1 MVRIGQGI
9 DFHRFVP
16 GDGLIFGG
24 VVIPGERSLE
34 AHSDGD
40 IVLHSIMDSI
50 LGALAL
56 GDIGELFPD
65 NNPIYQDAKSS
76 ELLKEV
82 LKYAEIEGFTLVNLD
97 ITVISEFPKIL
108 HYRDAIRNNLSELL
122 GLNLNRISIKGT
134 TSEKLGFIGRE
145 EGVGVFVS
153 ILLEN

>member
-1 MVRIGQGI
+1 M
-9 DFHRFVP
+9 
-16 GDGLIFGG
+16 
-24 VVIPGERSLE
+24 IPGERSLE